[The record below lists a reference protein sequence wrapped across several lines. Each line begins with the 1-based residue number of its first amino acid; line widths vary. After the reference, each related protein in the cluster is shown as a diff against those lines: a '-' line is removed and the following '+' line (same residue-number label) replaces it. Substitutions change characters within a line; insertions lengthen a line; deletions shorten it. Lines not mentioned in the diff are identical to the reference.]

1 MKRICKEGGAGHS
14 GFLEKSMSAEEV
26 SDFFGHSNW
35 AVVRRFVLIQD
46 GGLKGQA
53 NRRLL
58 RNPIKFCLKEVPRN
72 KENRSSKGRKA
83 GSVSKK
89 EEWNIVSNL

>member
-58 RNPIKFCLKEVPRN
+58 RSLKEVPRN